1 MAEFAGKKGGGKK
14 GGAVAEVNIFVY
26 NKFFLN
32 I

>member
-26 NKFFLN
+26 INFFK